1 MTIARHFSSAK
12 LLASSVLCELLLII
26 QNGIVPVISRTSV
39 QGWAYSFTWV
49 FSFLANDVDSVMKRP
64 WYLVSEVL
72 GIMLLGDS
80 FFLLFVV
87 DSWLVGSRGVV
98 CHFVEVG
105 C

>member
-80 FFLLFVV
+80 FFVV
-87 DSWLVGSRGVV
+87 VRS
-98 CHFVEVG
+98 
-105 C
+105 